1 MNPVLWQKRESNYSR
16 TMSVTTRRQFLT
28 GTTAGIALVMS
39 TRGQAGLPPQPPA
52 ALVQRARVALDRHAG
67 KILHH
72 DRIGVVDFTRPSNEP
87 RLFIVDLESGVSSSQ
102 LVAHGRGSDPAHSGW
117 VQRFSNQPGSYAS
130 SEGAFASGAVYLG
143 KHGTSL
149 RLAGLDPENNNAEPR
164 AIVVHAAWYV
174 APEMVREHGKLGRS
188 EGCFA
193 VAEADLADVLARL
206 GTGRLLYAG
215 KA

>member
-1 MNPVLWQKRESNYSR
+1 
-16 TMSVTTRRQFLT
+16 MSLTTRRQFLA
-28 GTTAGIALVMS
+28 GTTAGIALALS
-39 TRGQAGLPPQPPA
+39 GRGHTSSLAQPPA
-52 ALVQRARVALDRHAG
+52 SLIERALVALDRHAG
-67 KILHH
+67 AILHR
-72 DRIGVVDFTRPSNEP
+72 DRIGVVDFSRPSHEP
-87 RLFIVDLESGVSSSQ
+87 RLFIVDLASRASSRH

-117 VQRFSNQPGSYAS
+117 VQRFSNEPGSYAS
-130 SEGAFASGAVYLG
+130 SEGAYASGMVYPG

-149 RLAGLDPENNNAEPR
+149 RLAGLDLENSNAEPR

-193 VAEADLADVLARL
+193 VAQAELAQVLERL

>member
-1 MNPVLWQKRESNYSR
+1 MVLGQTRQGAYIR
-16 TMSVTTRRQFLT
+16 TMIFTSRRQFLA
-28 GTTAGIALVMS
+28 GTSAGIALAMVAP
-39 TRGQAGLPPQPPA
+39 GKAAALAQPPA
-52 ALVQRARVALDRHAG
+52 ALVQRARAALDRHAG
-67 KILHH
+67 AILHR
-72 DRIGVVDFTRPSNEP
+72 DRIGIVDFTRPSSEP
-87 RLFIVDLESGVSSSQ
+87 RLFILDLASGASSAH

-117 VQRFSNQPGSYAS
+117 VQRFSNDPGSHAS
-130 SEGAFASGAVYLG
+130 SEGAYVSEAVYPG

-149 RLAGLDPENNNAEPR
+149 RLGGLDPENSNAEPR

-193 VAEADLADVLARL
+193 VAETELGQVLERL
-206 GTGRLLYAG
+206 GTGRLIYAG

>member
-1 MNPVLWQKRESNYSR
+1 MRDHN
-16 TMSVTTRRQFLT
+16 RRAFLT
-28 GTTAGIALVMS
+28 GTVTGVALAMS
-39 TRGQAGLPPQPPA
+39 GRSLAAQFPQPSA
-52 ALVQRARVALDRHAG
+52 ALLQHARAALDRHDG
-67 KILHH
+67 SIVHR
-72 DRIGVVDFTRPSNEP
+72 DRVAVVDFSRPSSEP
-87 RLFIVDLESGVSSSQ
+87 RLFIVDLISGASSAH

-117 VQRFSNQPGSYAS
+117 VQRFSNEPGSYAS
-130 SEGAFASGAVYLG
+130 SEGAYASEAVYPG

-149 RLAGLDPENNNAEPR
+149 RLAGLDPENSNAEPR

-193 VAEADLADVLARL
+193 VAQAELAQVIERL

>member
-1 MNPVLWQKRESNYSR
+1 
-16 TMSVTTRRQFLT
+16 MSLTTRRQFLA
-28 GTTAGIALVMS
+28 GTTAGIALALS
-39 TRGQAGLPPQPPA
+39 DRGHAASLEQPPA
-52 ALVQRARVALDRHAG
+52 SLIERALAALDRHAG
-67 KILHH
+67 AILHR
-72 DRIGVVDFTRPSNEP
+72 DRIGVVDFSRPSHEP
-87 RLFIVDLESGVSSSQ
+87 RLFIVDLASGASSRH

-117 VQRFSNQPGSYAS
+117 VQRFSNEPGSYAS
-130 SEGAFASGAVYLG
+130 SEGAYASGMVYPG

-149 RLAGLDPENNNAEPR
+149 RLAGLDLENSNAEPR

-174 APEMVREHGKLGRS
+174 APAMVREHGKLGRS

-193 VAEADLADVLARL
+193 VAQPELAQVLERL